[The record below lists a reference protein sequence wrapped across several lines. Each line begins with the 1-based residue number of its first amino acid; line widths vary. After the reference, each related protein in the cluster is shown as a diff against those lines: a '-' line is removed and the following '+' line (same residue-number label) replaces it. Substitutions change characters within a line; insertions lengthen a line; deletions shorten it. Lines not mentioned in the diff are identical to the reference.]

1 MELENICKA
10 YGERKLIDDF
20 SYIFLKGDRVGFIG
34 PNGCGKS
41 TLMKIIAGHYSTGF
55 RQSYHR
61 TDCENGILC
70 AEIASEKMRMKM
82 KLICHIWTQ
91 IRE

>member
-1 MELENICKA
+1 MELENICKS

-41 TLMKIIAGHYSTGF
+41 TLMKIIAGII
-55 RQSYHR
+55 HR
-61 TDCENGILC
+61 IPGRLLSD
-70 AEIASEKMRMKM
+70 RP
-82 KLICHIWTQ
+82 
-91 IRE
+91 